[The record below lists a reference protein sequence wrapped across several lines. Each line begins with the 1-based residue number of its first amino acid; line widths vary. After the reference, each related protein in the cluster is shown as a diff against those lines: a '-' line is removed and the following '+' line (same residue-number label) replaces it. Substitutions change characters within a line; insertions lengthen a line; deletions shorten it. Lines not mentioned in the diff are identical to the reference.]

1 MLDALGPH
9 RSVRAHLGAV
19 SLPSQMEGAALLTA
33 RRQMG
38 ALETEVLMCLWAAEK
53 PMSSADVR
61 GALEKELAYTTVM
74 TILTRLW
81 QKGLAEREQ
90 QGRRFVYRPL
100 LSEAE
105 LVARRM
111 HCDLMRSSDHERAL
125 AKFVQGL
132 SGPEVKMLRKLME
145 PRSSRSPRR
154 S

>member
-1 MLDALGPH
+1 
-9 RSVRAHLGAV
+9 
-19 SLPSQMEGAALLTA
+19 
-33 RRQMG
+33 
-38 ALETEVLMCLWAAEK
+38 
-53 PMSSADVR
+53 MSSADVR